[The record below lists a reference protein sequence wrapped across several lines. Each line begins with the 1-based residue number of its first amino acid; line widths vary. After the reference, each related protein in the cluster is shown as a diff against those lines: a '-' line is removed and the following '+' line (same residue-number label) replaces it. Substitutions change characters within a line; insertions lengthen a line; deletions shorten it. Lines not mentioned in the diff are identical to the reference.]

1 MNCMR
6 KKYKMNNALR
16 NNILRELYQYYENK
30 RQLEEMEDEEGAS
43 KGNETGI
50 TPKNKVSRPTENQ
63 ALMALSRKSSRY
75 LLAVERKVR
84 CITNVYNRLNESEQ
98 ELFDLIFKEG
108 YSQKKAEQEGKA
120 SYDTYYNTH
129 RKIVLLTAF
138 ELGEIDEI

>member
-63 ALMALSRKSSRY
+63 ALMSLSRKSSRY

-108 YSQKKAEQEGKA
+108 YSQKRAEQEGKA